1 MALHLDLTNNLYRL
15 ELKEGERQR
24 KITLS
29 RKKPTVNPMTKGL
42 NASGFEEEEVEGL
55 ATSLKQKIGM
65 MYSKSETQN
74 RKNLHELQSTLQK
87 AGKLDPPNP
96 SYSQY
101 ESKLF
106 EEVNKNPYARAL
118 LLLNLAG
125 NRPNERKTLLSE
137 CLKSITKAKEEEKKM
152 LDKAVENAIFIVST
166 LWDQAVG
173 DKRSTEH
180 FPFKQLYDGTWP
192 SESPSPSAP
201 IMISKNANT
210 ISFKLPPHTLPPT
223 EQSLLD
229 PKLKKE
235 VTSMSIYGKISAH
248 GVDVST
254 NCNELQ
260 GTGLREVGMGT
271 VVHIRQILPNN
282 HYCFACASTD
292 NRDEQGPIGKTG
304 EDIGTY
310 NPLPLNLLFGYL
322 AKTAFQLT

>member
-1 MALHLDLTNNLYRL
+1 MALHLDLLNNLYRL

-24 KITLS
+24 KINLS
-29 RKKPTVNPMTKGL
+29 KKKPTVNAMTKGL
-42 NASGFEEEEVEGL
+42 SASGFEEEEVDGL
-55 ATSLKQKIGM
+55 ATSLKQKIGL
-65 MYSKSETQN
+65 MYSRSETQN

-87 AGKLDPPNP
+87 AGKLEPPNP
-96 SYSQY
+96 AYSQH

-106 EEVNKNPYARAL
+106 EEVNKNPYSRAI

-125 NRPNERKTLLSE
+125 SRPNERKTLLAE

-166 LWDQAVG
+166 LCDQIVG
-173 DKRSTEH
+173 DKRSTDL

-192 SESPSPSAP
+192 SESPTPTAP
-201 IMISKNANT
+201 IVISKNANS
-210 ISFKLPPHTLPPT
+210 ISMKLPPHTLPAT

-229 PKLKKE
+229 PKLKRD
-235 VTSMSIYGKISAH
+235 VTAMSIYGKISAH

-260 GTGLREVGMGT
+260 GTGLRERVGT
-271 VVHIRQILPNN
+271 VVHIRQLLPNN

-292 NRDEQGPIGKTG
+292 NRD
-304 EDIGTY
+304 
-310 NPLPLNLLFGYL
+310 
-322 AKTAFQLT
+322 